1 MASKEEKIEK
11 QERIEMISSQS
22 TMFNQLQNRFFDKNK
37 GGATRLQF
45 AASIA
50 DLETCQRLI
59 GEGAAVDA
67 KSEDLGAT
75 ALHYAALNKNHGKEL
90 VTLFVSLGLQVT
102 EMDSEGEEPIH
113 YAIRMQNFKIAEHLL
128 QLRDGGGNLLQ
139 LCVKQNRLLL
149 AKLVHQYNE
158 HLLESIGDFGESIL
172 FLAVRNADKDM
183 CSWLVE
189 EGADINALS
198 GDSQASVFHYVGCN
212 TSHGSEIACYLVS
225 LGLDL
230 SAQDRLQ
237 FTPLHYSLFNEN
249 IKVAVKLFDL
259 GASLKEKIG
268 DHNLL
273 NFAVVQSKLL
283 SAKFVHEM
291 DKAQI
296 KERSTNGKSI
306 REIAAEFANLKT
318 CEWLFGEGVDV
329 LAETEQGK
337 NVLHYAARNKKHGV
351 ELIRAFI
358 ALGVDMNKVG
368 ESMNTPLFEA
378 IDNNNRAVAEVL
390 LSLGA
395 DVRIKRRECNLLQ
408 SCIIRN
414 NLAVAEI
421 VHHLDAEQVKQLRPN
436 GQTALHIAAFWADL
450 KFCEW
455 IVAEGVDINVLTNR
469 GESALDFALRPES
482 RDALLHG
489 LVVYSQFR

>member
-1 MASKEEKIEK
+1 MASKEGKIEK
-11 QERIEMISSQS
+11 QERIEMVSSQS
-22 TMFNQLQNRFFDKNK
+22 TMFNQLQNRFFDENK
-37 GGATRLQF
+37 CGATRLQF
-45 AASIA
+45 AASIT

-59 GEGAAVDA
+59 GEGSAVDA
-67 KSEDLGAT
+67 KSEDLDAT

-113 YAIRMQNFKIAEHLL
+113 YAIRIQNFKIAEHLL

-139 LCVKQNRLLL
+139 LCVKQNRLQL

-158 HLLESIGDFGESIL
+158 HLLEDIGDFGESIL

-198 GDSQASVFHYVGCN
+198 GDSQASVLHYVGCN

-249 IKVAVKLFDL
+249 IKVAVKLFEL

-296 KERSTNGKSI
+296 KERSMNGKSI
-306 REIAAEFANLKT
+306 REIAAEFANLET

-337 NVLHYAARNKKHGV
+337 NVLHYVARDKKYGV
-351 ELIRAFI
+351 ELIRAFV
-358 ALGVDMNKVG
+358 ALGV
-368 ESMNTPLFEA
+368 A
-378 IDNNNRAVAEVL
+378 
-390 LSLGA
+390 
-395 DVRIKRRECNLLQ
+395 
-408 SCIIRN
+408 
-414 NLAVAEI
+414 
-421 VHHLDAEQVKQLRPN
+421 
-436 GQTALHIAAFWADL
+436 
-450 KFCEW
+450 
-455 IVAEGVDINVLTNR
+455 
-469 GESALDFALRPES
+469 
-482 RDALLHG
+482 
-489 LVVYSQFR
+489 